1 MRVASNELEEYI
13 RSTLHSIKKGVDF
26 DGSFRIHGLIEF
38 DLAVTNV
45 KEGKAGLRV
54 YVVGT
59 EGKSKSEKISHLKFK
74 VRPYADVEK
83 KSEAGLTAHRVEIKK

>member
-1 MRVASNELEEYI
+1 MKVASNELEEYI
-13 RSTLHSIKKGVDF
+13 RSTLASIKKGVDF

-59 EGKSKSEKISHLKFK
+59 EGRSKSEKISHLKFK
-74 VRPYADVEK
+74 VKPYADVEK
-83 KSEAGLTAHRVEIKK
+83 KSEAIPIPHKTEIKK